1 MIYKPYI
8 LSIDP
13 GLTSGVALVQRDPLK
28 LLRSDELD
36 WQNTARF
43 VDTALREFGGE
54 HVDVVLEKF
63 TITTQT
69 AKNSQQTWSLE
80 VIGMCRLMA
89 MAHGAGA
96 ITLQSPADAKT
107 FASNMRLKNLELWH
121 VGGDGHANDAL
132 RHVVLR
138 LTRTGWKDS
147 RLLLT

>member
-1 MIYKPYI
+1 MTYKPYV

-13 GLTSGVALVQRDPLK
+13 GQTSGVALVRREPLE
-28 LLRSDELD
+28 LMRSDELN
-36 WQNTARF
+36 WENTCKF

-54 HVDVVLEKF
+54 NVDVVIERF
-63 TITTQT
+63 TITQQT
-69 AKNSQQTWSLE
+69 AKNTQQTWSLE

-96 ITLQSPADAKT
+96 ITLQTPADAKT

-121 VGGDGHANDAL
+121 VGGAGHANDAI
-132 RHVVLR
+132 RHAILR
-138 LTRTGWKDS
+138 LTRTGLKDS